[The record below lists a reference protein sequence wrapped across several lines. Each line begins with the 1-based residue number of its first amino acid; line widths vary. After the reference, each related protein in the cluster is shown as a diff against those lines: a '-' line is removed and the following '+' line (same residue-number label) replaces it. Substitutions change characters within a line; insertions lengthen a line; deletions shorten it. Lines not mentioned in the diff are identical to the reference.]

1 MRNPNILDE
10 VPEETLEDRIRHW
23 TEVDSEIKKYNRE
36 NKQRTK
42 NLKASRESLEN
53 IIRGEVIKLGH
64 SVTVGN
70 CRVEYRPTV
79 VFKLKKEQNND

>member
-1 MRNPNILDE
+1 MRNPNLLDE

-23 TEVDSEIKKYNRE
+23 SEIDAEIKTINRE
-36 NKQRTK
+36 AKTKTRNLRT
-42 NLKASRESLEN
+42 SREALAN

-70 CRVEYRPTV
+70 CRIEYVPTV
-79 VFKLKKEQNND
+79 VFKVKKEQNND